1 MAEKIYPGFDIG
13 GTKIG
18 IGIVSESGKL
28 IASDRVDNINT
39 KPEDILP
46 ILTEKV
52 NKMLSDNNIS
62 KSDIPSFGICA
73 PGPADIPNGI
83 LTAPPNNPYWRNVP
97 ILKYLQDAIGIKGYF
112 ENDANAAAIA
122 EGYFGAGRNC
132 KDYVYLSM
140 STGIGAGIVTNGT
153 LIQGTGHFGGEYGH
167 TILHADGRQCNC
179 GLKGCYEA
187 YCGGRAIAD
196 DLRRKLKDSP
206 DSAIVKI
213 AGSLE
218 NIDMKT
224 LVQAVRENDSFAVQ
238 YWDEMIRN
246 NAIAMGSLINIFN
259 PEKLILGTFVWATGD
274 LFLVPLKKYI
284 RNYAW
289 KEMLDQCDIVASELK
304 QDIGYYAGS
313 AVALYNTEKNVK

>member
-28 IASDRVDNINT
+28 IASDRIDNVNT

-46 ILTEKV
+46 LLAEKT
-52 NKMLSDNNIS
+52 KQMIADNNIAMT
-62 KSDIPSFGICA
+62 DIPAFGISA

-83 LTAPPNNPYWRNVP
+83 LTEPPNNPYWRNVP
-97 ILKYLQDAIGIKGYF
+97 ILQYLQDALQLKGYF

-122 EGYFGAGRNC
+122 EGYFGAGKGS
-132 KDYVYLSM
+132 KDYIYLTM

-153 LIQGTGHFGGEYGH
+153 LVQGASFYGGEFGH

-187 YCGGRAIAD
+187 YCGGLAVAN
-196 DLRRKLKDSP
+196 DLRSILTDKKDSR
-206 DSAIVKI
+206 IVEI
-213 AGSLE
+213 AGSID
-218 NIDMKT
+218 NVDMKS
-224 LVQAVRENDSFAVQ
+224 LAQAVRENDDFAVE
-238 YWDEMIRN
+238 YWDEMIKN
-246 NAIAMGSLINIFN
+246 NAIAMGSLLNIFN

-274 LFLVPLKKYI
+274 IFLAPLKQKI
-284 RNYAW
+284 KNYAW
-289 KEMLDQCDIVASELK
+289 QETVDKCDIVNSELR

-313 AVALYNTEKNVK
+313 AAALYNEEKKNR

>member
-1 MAEKIYPGFDIG
+1 MSEKFYPGFDIG

-18 IGIVSESGKL
+18 IGIASESGRL

-46 ILTEKV
+46 ILAEKV
-52 NKMLSDNNIS
+52 KKMLSDNNIN
-62 KSDIPSFGICA
+62 KEDIPSFGISA

-97 ILKYLQDAIGIKGYF
+97 ILKYLQDSLGIKGYF

-122 EGYFGAGRNC
+122 EGYFGVGKNC
-132 KDYVYLSM
+132 KDYIYLTM

-153 LIQGTGHFGGEYGH
+153 LVQGTGYFGGEYGH

-187 YCGGRAIAD
+187 YCGGRAVAQ
-196 DLRRKLKDSP
+196 DLRRRLKDSP
-206 DSAIVKI
+206 DSAIVRI

-218 NIDMKT
+218 NIDMKA
-224 LVQAVRENDSFAVQ
+224 LAQAVRENDSFAVQ
-238 YWDEMIRN
+238 YWEEMIRN

-274 LFLVPLKKYI
+274 LFLEPLKKYI
-284 RNYAW
+284 VNYAW
-289 KEMLDQCDIVASELK
+289 KEMLDQCDITTSALR

-313 AVALYNTEKNVK
+313 AVALYNTEKNKK

>member
-1 MAEKIYPGFDIG
+1 MSEKIYPGFDIG

-18 IGIVSESGKL
+18 IGLISESGRFIAGEKL
-28 IASDRVDNINT
+28 NNVNT

-46 ILTEKV
+46 KLVSIIK
-52 NKMLSDNNIS
+52 KMIADNNIDM
-62 KSDIPSFGICA
+62 KDIPAFGIST

-83 LTAPPNNPYWRNVP
+83 IISPPNNPYWKNVHL
-97 ILKYLQDAIGIKGYF
+97 LKYLEDNLQIKGYF

-122 EGYFGAGRNC
+122 EGYFGAGRGA
-132 KDYVYLSM
+132 KDYVYLTM

-153 LIQGTGHFGGEYGH
+153 LVQGTGYYGGEFGH
-167 TILHADGRQCNC
+167 TILHRNGRQCNC

-196 DLRRKLKDSP
+196 DLKSKLADKP
-206 DSAIVKI
+206 DSRIVQI

-218 NIDMKT
+218 NIDMKA
-224 LVQAVRENDSFAVQ
+224 LAQAVRENDPFALE
-238 YWDEMIRN
+238 YWDEMIQN
-246 NAIAMGSLINIFN
+246 NAQAMGALINIMN

-284 RNYAW
+284 VNYAW
-289 KEMLDQCDIVASELK
+289 KEMLDQCEIVTSELRH
-304 QDIGYYAGS
+304 DIGYYAGS
-313 AVALYNTEKNVK
+313 AVALYNTEKK

>member
-1 MAEKIYPGFDIG
+1 MSEKFYLGFDIG

-18 IGIVSESGKL
+18 FGIVSENGKL
-28 IASDRVDNINT
+28 IDGGRLDNQNT
-39 KPEDILP
+39 DPEEILP
-46 ILTEKV
+46 YLADQTK
-52 NKMLSDNNIS
+52 KMIANNNI
-62 KSDIPSFGICA
+62 KYENIPSFGISA

-97 ILKYLQDAIGIKGYF
+97 IKKYLEDALNLKGYF

-122 EGYFGAGRNC
+122 EGYFGAGKGA
-132 KDYVYLSM
+132 KDYIYLTM
-140 STGIGAGIVTNGT
+140 STGIGAGIVSGGT
-153 LIQGTGHFGGEYGH
+153 LIQGKGFFAGEYGH

-187 YCGGRAIAD
+187 YCGGRAVAD
-196 DLRRKLKDSP
+196 DLRRKLKNNP

-218 NIDMKT
+218 NIDMKA
-224 LVQAVRENDSFAVQ
+224 LSQAVRENDSFAVE
-238 YWDEMIRN
+238 YWDEMIKN
-246 NAIAMGSLINIFN
+246 NAIAMGGLINIFN

-274 LFLVPLKKYI
+274 LFLKPLKEYI
-284 RNYAW
+284 VNYAW
-289 KEMLDQCDIVASELK
+289 KEMLDQCEITTSALR

-313 AVALYNTEKNVK
+313 AVALYNTEKNRK

>member
-1 MAEKIYPGFDIG
+1 MGEKIYPGFDIG

-18 IGIVSESGKL
+18 IGLISENGRF
-28 IASDRVDNINT
+28 IAGERIDNVNT

-46 ILTEKV
+46 KLADTVK
-52 NKMLSDNNIS
+52 KMICENNIDTA
-62 KSDIPSFGICA
+62 DIPAFGIST

-83 LTAPPNNPYWRNVP
+83 LTNPPNNPYWKNVP
-97 ILKYLQDAIGIKGYF
+97 LKKYLEDELQLKGYF

-122 EGYFGAGRNC
+122 EGYFGAGRNSR
-132 KDYVYLSM
+132 DYVYLTM

-153 LIQGTGHFGGEYGH
+153 LVQGAGFFGGEYGH
-167 TILHADGRQCNC
+167 TNLYPGGRQCNC

-196 DLRRKLKDSP
+196 DLRRKLADKP
-206 DSAIVKI
+206 DNLIVKI
-213 AGSLE
+213 AGSPE
-218 NIDMKT
+218 NIDMKA
-224 LVQAVRENDSFAVQ
+224 LVQAVRENDPFALA

-259 PEKLILGTFVWATGD
+259 PSKLILGTIVWATGD
-274 LFLVPLKKYI
+274 LFLAPLKKYI
-284 RNYAW
+284 VDYAW
-289 KEMLDQCDIVASELK
+289 PESLAQCEIVPSELR

-313 AVALYNTEKNVK
+313 AVALYNTEKAKL

>member
-28 IASDRVDNINT
+28 IASDRIDNVNT

-46 ILTEKV
+46 VLAAKTKQMIA
-52 NKMLSDNNIS
+52 DNNIAM
-62 KSDIPSFGICA
+62 SDIPSFGISA

-83 LTAPPNNPYWRNVP
+83 LTTPPNNPYWRNVP
-97 ILKYLQDAIGIKGYF
+97 ILKYLQDALQLKGYF

-122 EGYFGAGRNC
+122 EGYFGAGKGC
-132 KDYVYLSM
+132 KDYIYLTM

-153 LIQGTGHFGGEYGH
+153 LVQGTGYFGGEVGH
-167 TILHADGRQCNC
+167 TVLHRNGRQCNC

-187 YCGGRAIAD
+187 YCGGRAVAS
-196 DLRRKLKDSP
+196 DLRRILADKKDSR
-206 DSAIVKI
+206 IVEI
-213 AGSLE
+213 AGSID
-218 NIDMKT
+218 NVDMKA
-224 LVQAVRENDSFAVQ
+224 LAQAVRENDAFAVE
-238 YWDEMIRN
+238 YWDEMIQN
-246 NAIAMGSLINIFN
+246 NAQALGGLINTMN

-274 LFLVPLKKYI
+274 LFLNPLKEYI
-284 RNYAW
+284 VNYAW
-289 KEMLDQCDIVASELK
+289 KEMLDQCEITTSALR

-313 AVALYNTEKNVK
+313 AVALYNTEKKNK

>member
-1 MAEKIYPGFDIG
+1 MSEKIYPGFDIG

-28 IASDRVDNINT
+28 IASDRFDNIDT
-39 KPEDILP
+39 KPEDVLP
-46 ILTEKV
+46 LLAEKTK
-52 NKMLSDNNIS
+52 KMLADNNINPA
-62 KSDIPSFGICA
+62 DIPAFGISA

-97 ILKYLQDAIGIKGYF
+97 ILKYLQDSLGIKGYF

-122 EGYFGAGRNC
+122 EGYFGAGRGS
-132 KDYVYLSM
+132 KDYIYLTM

-153 LIQGTGHFGGEYGH
+153 LVQGTGFYGGEYGH
-167 TILHADGRQCNC
+167 TILHANGRQCNC

-187 YCGGRAIAD
+187 YCGGRAVAE

-206 DSAIVKI
+206 DAKIVQI
-213 AGSLE
+213 AGSLDKV
-218 NIDMKT
+218 DMKA
-224 LVQAVRENDSFAVQ
+224 LAQAVREKDTFAVA

-274 LFLVPLKKYI
+274 LFLAPLKKYI
-284 RNYAW
+284 KDYVW
-289 KEMLDQCDIVASELK
+289 KEMLDQCDIVTSELR

-313 AVALYNTEKNVK
+313 AVALYNTEKNRK